1 VAADRPGSLS
11 AIQHVA
17 LTVTDVEAS
26 VRWYQQVLGLDR
38 VTELPHEGGFGVL
51 LATPDLRVFVVL
63 HHHDANDRQR
73 FSEVRTGLDHLGFL
87 VEDLAELTRWR
98 AWFTAHDVTQS
109 PITPLE
115 DFDGSVLVFRDPDGI
130 QLELYAPAAAAP
142 G

>member
-1 VAADRPGSLS
+1 MAADRPGSLS

-26 VRWYQQVLGLDR
+26 VGWYQRVLGLDR
-38 VTELPHEGGFGVL
+38 LMELPHEGGFGVL

-63 HHHDANDRQR
+63 HHHDANDGQG

-87 VEDLAELTRWR
+87 VEDLDELTRWR
-98 AWFTAHDVTQS
+98 TWFIDNDVAQS

-142 G
+142 A